1 MKTNREVLE
10 DAISLIDNPDHWI
23 QRTYAQ
29 DVEGNPTFALGPTAH
44 SWCAVGALQR
54 AIGENMSFGRQQLH
68 DITMALTG
76 ERDVIRLTGYNDN
89 HLHSEVILFLKQGL
103 DKLPE

>member
-10 DAISLIDNPDHWI
+10 DAISLIDNPDHWE
-23 QRTYAQ
+23 QRCYAR
-29 DVEGNPTFALGPTAH
+29 DAEGKPTFAVGPTAH
-44 SWCAVGALQR
+44 SWCALGALQR
-54 AIGENMSFGRQQLH
+54 AVGESFGSTQQVY

-76 ERDVIRLTGYNDN
+76 ERDVIRLTDYNDS